1 MTDPDPEA
9 YPWLPLPTV
18 LAWLKLESTT
28 VEKVDLADVC
38 RRGAADWIEGQRPD
52 LATITGEGDDA
63 VRTFAATDRVVMAG
77 LLATARL
84 FARTD
89 SPNGVVAFDETT
101 AGSLLARD
109 PDVARQLGRAKWR
122 VG

>member
-1 MTDPDPEA
+1 M
-9 YPWLPLPTV
+9 
-18 LAWLKLESTT
+18 
-28 VEKVDLADVC
+28 
-38 RRGAADWIEGQRPD
+38 
-52 LATITGEGDDA
+52 
-63 VRTFAATDRVVMAG
+63 RTFAATDRVVMAG